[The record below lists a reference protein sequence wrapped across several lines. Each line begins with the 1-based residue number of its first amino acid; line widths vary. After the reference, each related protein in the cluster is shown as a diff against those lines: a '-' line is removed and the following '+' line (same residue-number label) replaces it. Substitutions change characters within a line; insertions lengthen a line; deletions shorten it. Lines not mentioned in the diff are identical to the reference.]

1 MSQTFD
7 KKVKRR
13 QSAPLNSISD
23 CMGLQAL
30 YGTVKPI
37 KYLKFLSCRLD
48 RLFFADKS
56 LLSQFFLVRGSTV
69 GIGRR
74 KVLCK

>member
-30 YGTVKPI
+30 K
-37 KYLKFLSCRLD
+37 KK
-48 RLFFADKS
+48 
-56 LLSQFFLVRGSTV
+56 
-69 GIGRR
+69 GRR
-74 KVLCK
+74 SSAVLKILT